1 MAMEATPRPRG
12 FAPDRAGRRWAY
24 AVAGLGA
31 GYSGLA
37 ILGTILTGVPLILF
51 EAVLVAIPVSTA
63 IVVVRR
69 SPPRVVQ
76 AIRRVVVAGLLA
88 GFAATLV
95 YDVTRTVLSYLDPS
109 PYDPFEAIRRF
120 GIGLVTDAAP
130 VPVIFAAGLAIHFMN
145 GSTFGVIYAVFG
157 GRHFRSVRM
166 ALAGGVVWGLTL
178 ELAQSALYPG
188 WLRITTVLQE
198 FLFISSM
205 GHVAYGAALGVGVR
219 RMLRGSEERET
230 FDD

>member
-1 MAMEATPRPRG
+1 MPPGVAA
-12 FAPDRAGRRWAY
+12 DRVTRRWAFT
-24 AVAGLGA
+24 VAGLGA

-69 SPPRVVQ
+69 SPPRVVH
-76 AIRRVVVAGLLA
+76 AVRRVVVAGLVA

-109 PYDPFEAIRRF
+109 PYNPFEAIRRF

-130 VPVIFAAGLAIHFMN
+130 VPLIFAAGLAIHVMN

-157 GRHFRSVRM
+157 GRHFRSMRA
-166 ALAGGVVWGLTL
+166 ALLGGVVWGLTL
-178 ELAQSALYPG
+178 ELVQSALYPG

-205 GHVAYGAALGVGVR
+205 GHVAYGAALGIGVR
-219 RMLRGSEERET
+219 RLLMRPHGRELSN
-230 FDD
+230 D